1 MDESRCAKLACLPEL
16 PSLPKLPS
24 LSRVDVVEGQGVRS
38 SGAISSWTGLLAA
51 VVSHLQ
57 MNLMGH
63 NTPQ

>member
-1 MDESRCAKLACLPEL
+1 MDESRCAKLAC
-16 PSLPKLPS
+16 LPKLPS

-38 SGAISSWTGLLAA
+38 SGAISSWTELLTA

-63 NTPQ
+63 DTPQ